1 MDLFKLLL
9 LKLNIL
15 QNEYTEESEALN
27 FKLSRGQED
36 LLWDD

>member
-1 MDLFKLLL
+1 MLWTFLSCI
-9 LKLNIL
+9 NIL